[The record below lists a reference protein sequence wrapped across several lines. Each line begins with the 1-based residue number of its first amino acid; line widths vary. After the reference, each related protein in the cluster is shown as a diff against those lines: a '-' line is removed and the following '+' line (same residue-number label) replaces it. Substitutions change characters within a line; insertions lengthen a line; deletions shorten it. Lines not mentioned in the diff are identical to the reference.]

1 MIARTRSRTRVTT
14 SSGARRGSALVLVL
28 MFTVALAALA
38 LSAIWLTSNTTMLGR
53 SLDREQDLRY
63 AAEAALQMGRSRL
76 NNDPTA
82 LPPDGYNPVMTNA
95 DIPGADGGAVPNVH
109 ANVWIG

>member
-1 MIARTRSRTRVTT
+1 MTARSRIR
-14 SSGARRGSALVLVL
+14 SHARRRGRPRRGSALVLVL
-28 MFTVALAALA
+28 LFTVALAALA
-38 LSAIWLTSNTTMLGR
+38 LSAIWMTSNTTMVGR

-82 LPPDGYNPVMTNA
+82 LPPDGYAQLFTNA
-95 DIPGADGGAVPNVH
+95 DIPGADGTPVPNVK
-109 ANVWIG
+109 ANVWI